1 MVEFL
6 KEIIGFLFS
15 DSGEI
20 PEGQFFSLLIFSVSA
35 ALLGVTVVVFDF
47 LASFVNIKS
56 FLKLT
61 HKPTMLPLF
70 ILVWG
75 LGAGFAGF
83 LGVSLDIL
91 QMNRHTAII
100 AGIAWPLLMP
110 RIVASARAEAEP
122 EQHADDEEEEQ

>member
-75 LGAGFAGF
+75 LGAGFATHARKERSETVVIF
-83 LGVSLDIL
+83 LAPFFEWMV
-91 QMNRHTAII
+91 
-100 AGIAWPLLMP
+100 
-110 RIVASARAEAEP
+110 VAPSAL
-122 EQHADDEEEEQ
+122 